1 MTAAD
6 PATTVATSAGPLA
19 VIWGINQ
26 WVLVDLRGKSL
37 QRRVGSRRELTRLL
51 TDAGL
56 GPEEAQ
62 RLAASL
68 WHERPRDAAM
78 EALRPGQEMWRA
90 TGLPAWAILL
100 ILLLLIAVFVMSRVL
115 HLRG

>member
-62 RLAASL
+62 RFAASL
-68 WHERPRDAAM
+68 WHEWPRDAAM
-78 EALRPGQEMWRA
+78 EAPRPGQEMWRA